1 MAKNEQEDLR
11 KQAAEEGNVED
22 LPQTVTESFG
32 TGVEGQPGY
41 NIGGRSMENKMQ
53 QYNATGPEL
62 SGGDVDAAWSEAE
75 NTGEEV
81 VGGTAPTPDKNVVD
95 ELGAAVGLERDDRQP
110 IQTEDRMEQRD
121 SDRWELDPQSD
132 PNYQE
137 HRP

>member
-11 KQAAEEGNVED
+11 KQAVEEGSVED
-22 LPQTVTESFG
+22 LPQPVTESLG
-32 TGVEGQPGY
+32 TGVEGRPGY

-81 VGGTAPTPDKNVVD
+81 VGGTAATPDKNVVD

-132 PNYQE
+132 PHYQE